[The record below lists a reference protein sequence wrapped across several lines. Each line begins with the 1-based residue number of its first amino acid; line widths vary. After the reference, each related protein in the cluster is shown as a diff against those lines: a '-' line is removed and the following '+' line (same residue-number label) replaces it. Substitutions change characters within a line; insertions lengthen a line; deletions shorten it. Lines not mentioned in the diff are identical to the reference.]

1 MIGTTYRGGSD
12 AAASD
17 GLRNNTV
24 QDKGNDMTTTGTITV
39 QADVDQREC
48 IKRGIAADST
58 VRVEIDLSTLTPA
71 EREEMARRW
80 DAGRVRTGG
89 YFHAICPPDADGLRR
104 ALAAA
109 AAGEAGEQAKR
120 RADLAAVAS
129 EIRAGGFPYVSASQ
143 RADLPEDCRAT
154 LTRRD
159 EEAAAASRVKSAAE
173 NERLA
178 AARAKAD
185 AEREAK
191 AARLQEQRRA
201 FLASTACPGRLAE
214 RRAAGYA
221 TDNSVDY
228 AIGSAERVARGVTHT
243 GGLRKW
249 EREDYDRV
257 QTCND
262 EQFAALA
269 EFRAKLPA
277 DADVSLYDMHNHGE
291 SGEAIERLLVADATW
306 TVGEV
311 TVAAD
316 CQIGTLPD
324 EATQE

>member
-1 MIGTTYRGGSD
+1 
-12 AAASD
+12 
-17 GLRNNTV
+17 
-24 QDKGNDMTTTGTITV
+24 
-39 QADVDQREC
+39 
-48 IKRGIAADST
+48 
-58 VRVEIDLSTLTPA
+58 VEIDLSTLTPA
-71 EREEMARRW
+71 ERDELSRRW

-89 YFHAICPPDADGLRR
+89 YLHAICPPDATGLKL

-109 AAGEAGEQAKR
+109 VAGEGAEMEKR
-120 RADLAAVAS
+120 RAYLAGLAA
-129 EIRAGGFPYVSASQ
+129 EIRAGVFPYVSASQ
-143 RADLPEDCRAT
+143 REDLPEDCRA
-154 LTRRD
+154 LVTRH
-159 EEAAAASRVKSAAE
+159 EEEEEEASRVKYAAE

-324 EATQE
+324 EETQE

>member
-1 MIGTTYRGGSD
+1 
-12 AAASD
+12 
-17 GLRNNTV
+17 
-24 QDKGNDMTTTGTITV
+24 MTTTGTITV
-39 QADVDQREC
+39 TADVDQREC
-48 IKRGIAADST
+48 IKRGVAADST

-71 EREEMARRW
+71 ERDELSRRW

-89 YFHAICPPDADGLRR
+89 YFHAICPPDATGLKL

-109 AAGEAGEQAKR
+109 VAGEVAEQAKR
-120 RADLAAVAS
+120 REYLEGLAT

-159 EEAAAASRVKSAAE
+159 EEAAEASRVKYAAE

-221 TDNSVDY
+221 NDTSVDA
-228 AIGSAERVARGVTHT
+228 AIGRAERTARGVMLT
-243 GGLRKW
+243 GGRRGW
-249 EREDYDRV
+249 DREDSDRV
-257 QTCND
+257 WGCND
-262 EQFAALA
+262 EQFSALA
-269 EFRAKLPA
+269 GFRAKLPA
-277 DADVSLYDMHNHGE
+277 DAEICLYDMHNHGE